1 MAGNFCLQASSISNR
16 TNDYSMQILKHIKI
30 DEDSRIPK
38 YRQIVESIIE
48 NISTGKL
55 KIDEKIP
62 SINKL
67 SEEFYLSRDTV
78 EKAYNILKER
88 NIITSVMG
96 KGYYVTRTPLI
107 SRVNI
112 LFLVNKLSSYKMR
125 IYNSFVQT
133 LDANAHTDL
142 HIYHCDE
149 TLFLNLLNKSLNSY
163 DYFVVMPH
171 FKTTA
176 LRHISFTDEVIK
188 ALDSIPKHKLIILD
202 NNLIDLKGEFSIVY
216 QDFEDDIYLA
226 LKDGLEKISRYQ
238 KLVLVYPEKAVYPYP
253 RRIMHGFRKF
263 AVESK
268 IAFEVISEVY
278 EDIVLESGDLFITIA
293 ESDLVNLVK
302 QIRDNGMVMG
312 KDIGVI
318 SYNETPLKDLL
329 GITVITTDFHEMGRS
344 AAEIIQQKKISKVR
358 NPFRFIDRESV

>member
-1 MAGNFCLQASSISNR
+1 
-16 TNDYSMQILKHIKI
+16 MQILKHITI
-30 DEDSRIPK
+30 DEESRVPK
-38 YRQIVESIIE
+38 YRQVVESIIE
-48 NISTGKL
+48 NISNGKL
-55 KIDEKIP
+55 KIDDKIP
-62 SINKL
+62 SINML

-96 KGYYVTRTPLI
+96 KGYYVTRTPL
-107 SRVNI
+107 VGKLNV

-125 IYNSFVQT
+125 IYNSFVQALGT
-133 LDANAHTDL
+133 NAHTDL

-149 TLFLNLLNKSLNSY
+149 TLFLNLLNKNLTSY
-163 DYFVVMPH
+163 DYFVIMPH
-171 FKTTA
+171 FKTPA
-176 LRHISFTDEVIK
+176 LRHISFTEEVVK
-188 ALDSIPKHKLIILD
+188 ALDDIPKHKLIILD
-202 NNLIDLKGEFSIVY
+202 NNLIDLQGDFSIVY

-238 KLVLVYPEKAVYPYP
+238 KLFLVYPDKSIYPYP

-268 IAFEVISEVY
+268 MAFEVISEVY
-278 EDIVLESGDLFITIA
+278 EDMILESGDLFITIA
-293 ESDLVNLVK
+293 ENDLVNLVK

-329 GITVITTDFHEMGRS
+329 GITVITTDFNQMGRTT
-344 AAEIIQQKKISKVR
+344 AELVQTKTIAKIR

>member
-1 MAGNFCLQASSISNR
+1 MK
-16 TNDYSMQILKHIKI
+16 ILKDIVINEH
-30 DEDSRIPK
+30 SRIPK
-38 YRQIVESIIE
+38 YRQIADSIIE

-55 KIDEKIP
+55 KVDDKIP
-62 SINKL
+62 SINML

-107 SRVNI
+107 SKINV

-125 IYNSFVQT
+125 IYNSFIQA
-133 LDANAHTDL
+133 LEGNSHTDL

-149 TLFLNLLNKSLNSY
+149 TLFLNLLNKNSTSY

-171 FKTTA
+171 FKTSA
-176 LRHISFTDEVIK
+176 LRHVSFTDEVVS
-188 ALDSIPKHKLIILD
+188 ALNKIPKHKLVILD
-202 NNLIDLKGEFSIVY
+202 NNLTGLTGNFSIVY
-216 QDFEDDIYLA
+216 QDFENDIYNA
-226 LKDGLEKISRYQ
+226 LKDGLEKIHKY
-238 KLVLVYPEKAVYPYP
+238 KKVFLVYPERAIYPYP

-263 AVESK
+263 CVESK
-268 IAFEVISEVY
+268 MDFEVIHEVY
-278 EDIVLESGDLFITIA
+278 EDMVLESGDLFITVA
-293 ESDLVNLVK
+293 ENDLVNLVK
-302 QIRDNGMVMG
+302 QIRDSGMVMG

-329 GITVITTDFHEMGRS
+329 GITVITTDFIQMGQT
-344 AAEIIQQKKISKVR
+344 AADIILSKEIREVK
-358 NPFRFIDRESV
+358 NPFRFIDRASV